1 MLIRWDQ
8 RADADVV
15 QIVRFLLERN
25 TTAARRIRQAIHDHV
40 ALLASHPWLGH
51 AGRQSTTRELVV
63 ARTQYIIVYTVDTRA
78 DTILILR
85 VLHGARQWPEEL

>member
-8 RADADVV
+8 RADSDVV
-15 QIVRFLLERN
+15 EIFRFLLERN

-51 AGRQSTTRELVV
+51 AGRQSATRELVV
-63 ARTQYIIVYTVDTRA
+63 ARTPYIIVYTVDTRT
-78 DTILILR
+78 DVLTVLR
-85 VLHGARQWPEEL
+85 VLHGARRWPEEL